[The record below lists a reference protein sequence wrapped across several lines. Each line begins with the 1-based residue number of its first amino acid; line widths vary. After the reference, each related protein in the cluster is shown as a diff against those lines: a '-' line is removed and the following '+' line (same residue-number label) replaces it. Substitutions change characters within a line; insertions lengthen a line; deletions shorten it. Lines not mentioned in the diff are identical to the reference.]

1 MQKRKPQRLVKAKRK
16 TKAQYNAL
24 HRLNSFINGNDKK
37 LVRFLVTMWKD
48 QEAAITYKELR
59 EAILVGTLTEETFK
73 AWQEDY
79 AVFFNRYLKDI
90 LEGATTTGG
99 KELAAAILSGKDVY
113 TPMLTGI
120 DNWITVHGAEWITQ
134 MSDEAKE
141 AVSSMIRYSAK
152 GNIGVDELA
161 RIIRP
166 TIGLTEP
173 QSLANAH
180 YYESCRERLKK
191 QLMEKYPTMK
201 EATAEKQ
208 AAKRAR
214 ESALRYAGR
223 QHRERAQMIA
233 ETELAY
239 AYNKGANDAIHQ
251 AQDAGLM
258 PRMRAK
264 WSTAA
269 DEGVCGICASL
280 DGVEIDLGD
289 SFDYKGKSLYGG
301 QKQTPPAHP
310 RCRCALCYVEVD
322 E

>member
-1 MQKRKPQRLVKAKRK
+1 M
-16 TKAQYNAL
+16 
-24 HRLNSFINGNDKK
+24 
-37 LVRFLVTMWKD
+37 
-48 QEAAITYKELR
+48 
-59 EAILVGTLTEETFK
+59 GTLTEETFK

-99 KELAAAILSGKDVY
+99 KELAAALLSGKDVY

-152 GNIGVDELA
+152 GNISVDELA

-201 EATAEKQ
+201 EATAEKR

-239 AYNKGANDAIHQ
+239 AYNKGADDAIHQ

>member
-1 MQKRKPQRLVKAKRK
+1 MKKHNPQRLVKAKRK
-16 TKAQYNAL
+16 TKAQYDAL
-24 HRLNSFINGNDKK
+24 HRLSSFINGNDRKV
-37 LVRFLVTMWKD
+37 VRFLLRLWDD
-48 QEAAITYKELR
+48 QQAAITYKELR
-59 EAILVGTLTEETFK
+59 ESILRRTMTEEQLR
-73 AWQEDY
+73 AWQDDY
-79 AVFFNRYLKDI
+79 VEFFNRHLKDVLI
-90 LEGATTTGG
+90 KATTTGG
-99 KELAAAILSGKDVY
+99 TQLAEVLLSGKDIY
-113 TPMLTGI
+113 APMLTGI

-141 AVSSMIRYSAK
+141 AVSSMIQAAAK
-152 GNIGVDELA
+152 GNMSVDELA

-173 QSLANAH
+173 QSLANLH
-180 YYESCRERLKK
+180 FYESNKERLK
-191 QLMEKYPTMK
+191 QSIMEKNPQMK

-208 AAKRAR
+208 AARRAR
-214 ESALRYAGR
+214 ESSLRYAAR

-239 AYNKGANDAIHQ
+239 AYNKGADDAIHQ
-251 AQDAGLM
+251 AQDAGLL
-258 PRMRAK
+258 PKMRAK

-269 DEGVCGICASL
+269 DEGVCGICAAL

-310 RCRCALCYVEVD
+310 RCRCAVCYVEVD

>member
-1 MQKRKPQRLVKAKRK
+1 MKKHNPQRLVKAKRK
-16 TKAQYNAL
+16 TKAQYDAL
-24 HRLNSFINGNDKK
+24 HRLSSFINGNDRKV
-37 LVRFLVTMWKD
+37 VRFLLRLWDD
-48 QEAAITYKELR
+48 QQAAITYKELR
-59 EAILVGTLTEETFK
+59 ESILRRTMTEEQLR
-73 AWQEDY
+73 AWQDDY
-79 AVFFNRYLKDI
+79 VEFFNRHLKDVLI
-90 LEGATTTGG
+90 KATTTGG
-99 KELAAAILSGKDVY
+99 TQLTEVLLSGKDIY
-113 TPMLTGI
+113 APMLTGI

-141 AVSSMIRYSAK
+141 AVSSMIQAAAK
-152 GNIGVDELA
+152 GNMSVDELA

-173 QSLANAH
+173 QSLANLH
-180 YYESCRERLKK
+180 FYESNKERLK
-191 QLMEKYPTMK
+191 QSIMEKNPQMK

-208 AAKRAR
+208 AARRAR
-214 ESALRYAGR
+214 ESSLRYAAR

-239 AYNKGANDAIHQ
+239 AYNKGADDAIHQ
-251 AQDAGLM
+251 AQDAGLL
-258 PRMRAK
+258 PKMRAK

-269 DEGVCGICASL
+269 DEGVCGICAGL

-310 RCRCALCYVEVD
+310 RCRCAVCYVEVD

>member
-1 MQKRKPQRLVKAKRK
+1 MMKHTRKPQRLVKAK

-24 HRLNSFINGNDKK
+24 HRLNSFINRNDRK
-37 LVRFLVTMWKD
+37 LVRFLISTWKD
-48 QEAAITYKELR
+48 QSAAITYKELR

-73 AWQEDY
+73 EWQNDY
-79 AVFFNRYLKDI
+79 VVFFNRYLKDI
-90 LEGATTTGG
+90 LANATTAGG
-99 KELAAAILSGKDVY
+99 KELAAALLSGKDLY
-113 TPMLTGI
+113 KPMLTGI

-141 AVSSMIRYSAK
+141 AVSSMIQYTAK
-152 GNIGVDELA
+152 GNMTVDELA
-161 RIIRP
+161 RVIRP

-173 QSLANAH
+173 QSIANVRF
-180 YYESCRERLKK
+180 YEETKKRLKEK
-191 QLMEKYPTMK
+191 LMEANPTMK
-201 EATAEKQ
+201 ETTAERQ

-239 AYNKGANDAIHQ
+239 AYNKGADDAIHQ
-251 AQDAGLM
+251 AQDEGLL
-258 PRMRAK
+258 PRMKAK

-269 DEGVCGICASL
+269 DEGVCGICAAL

-289 SFDYKGKSLYGG
+289 SFDYKGKVLYGG

-310 RCRCALCYVEVD
+310 RCRCAICYVEAD
-322 E
+322 D